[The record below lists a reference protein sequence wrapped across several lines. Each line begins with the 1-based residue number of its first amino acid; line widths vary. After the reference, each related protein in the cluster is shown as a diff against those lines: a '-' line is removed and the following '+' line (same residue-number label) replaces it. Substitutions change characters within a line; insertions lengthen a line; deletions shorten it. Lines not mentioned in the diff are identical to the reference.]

1 MLDKTVT
8 NAGNLQKFTI
18 IAKPQQYPFF
28 FFIFLVAKIVR
39 LVLMILANA
48 SPPNAWGLLQGPQE

>member
-8 NAGNLQKFTI
+8 NAGNIQKFTN

-28 FFIFLVAKIVR
+28 FFIFLVAKIQ
-39 LVLMILANA
+39 A
-48 SPPNAWGLLQGPQE
+48 GPHDPC